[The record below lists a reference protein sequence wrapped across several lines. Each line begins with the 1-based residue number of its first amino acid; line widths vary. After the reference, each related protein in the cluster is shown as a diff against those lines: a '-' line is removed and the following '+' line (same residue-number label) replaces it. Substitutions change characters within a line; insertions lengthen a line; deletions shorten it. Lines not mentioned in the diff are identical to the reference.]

1 MEKEEGG
8 GGEEPGAER
17 RVESAGDES
26 VCVTYDENKNH
37 SVKCLLGKEANI
49 PATMYV
55 NDDQR
60 KH

>member
-49 PATMYV
+49 PATM
-55 NDDQR
+55 
-60 KH
+60 